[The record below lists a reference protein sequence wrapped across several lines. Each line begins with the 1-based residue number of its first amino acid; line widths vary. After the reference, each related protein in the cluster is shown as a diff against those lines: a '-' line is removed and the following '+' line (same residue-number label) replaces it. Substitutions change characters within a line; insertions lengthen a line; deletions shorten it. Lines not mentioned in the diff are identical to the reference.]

1 MAHVGGI
8 GQVVGAIKPRE
19 KLIEKGGFVAG
30 APGCVEDGFVGIVE
44 VIEVPGDG
52 VKCRG
57 PGDGMIM
64 RILAPL
70 DHRTDEA
77 SLLSEPVIR
86 LSAQLLQRK
95 SLEKF
100 FRDDV
105 GGGFMGDSFD
115 AVFTKLSDSPRAIGI
130 RPATPWAIKPLLL
143 IDREKGL
150 ATSQNAG
157 FVRGVFEGRE
167 NGGNATG
174 APGGRVKLKV
184 VRIFDRDFPR
194 RD

>member
-1 MAHVGGI
+1 M
-8 GQVVGAIKPRE
+8 
-19 KLIEKGGFVAG
+19 
-30 APGCVEDGFVGIVE
+30 
-44 VIEVPGDG
+44 
-52 VKCRG
+52 
-57 PGDGMIM
+57 
-64 RILAPL
+64 
-70 DHRTDEA
+70 
-77 SLLSEPVIR
+77 LSEPVIR

-115 AVFTKLSDSPRAIGI
+115 AVFTKLSDGPRAIGI
-130 RPATPWAIKPLLL
+130 RPATPRAIKPLLL